1 VPQLPDSVPL
11 RHAGRYDVKI
21 VIVGA
26 GPAGMA
32 AAVRACQAGAQ
43 VSILDD
49 NLSAGGQIWRG
60 ETRGEWFTQLAAS
73 GAVLSSGMRVIAC
86 DPVNRILRAETET
99 KALDIDYDKLVLATG
114 ARELFLPFPGWTLP
128 GIMGVGGIQA
138 LVKSGLPV
146 AGKRIIVAGSGP
158 LLLAVAAYLKKRGA
172 IVPLIAEQAG
182 WRRLV
187 RFGTSLI
194 GHPAKLAQAIVL
206 GSANYSPDSWVIS
219 ASGEHTLESVQV
231 HRNGSTSMYSADYLA
246 TAYGFSPNT
255 ELALLFSCVLEQGA
269 VKVDEWQ
276 QTSVEDVY
284 CAGETTGIGGV
295 DLSLVEGEI
304 AGFAAAGQAAKARRC
319 FPARTRAR
327 RFAAHLNR
335 TFALREEF
343 RGLPDPTTIVCRCE
357 DVSLATLKTASSWR
371 SAKLHTRCGMG
382 PCQGRVCGPAVQF
395 LFGWKPESVRPPLF
409 PARVSSLIEE
419 NNAK

>member
-1 VPQLPDSVPL
+1 MPL
-11 RHAGRYDVKI
+11 RHAGHHNVKI

-32 AAVRACQAGAQ
+32 AAVRACEAGAQ
-43 VSILDD
+43 VSIIDD
-49 NLSAGGQIWRG
+49 NPSAGGQIWRG

-73 GAVLSSGMRVIAC
+73 GAALSSGVRVIAC
-86 DPVNRILRAETET
+86 DAVNRTLRTETET
-99 KALDIDYDKLVLATG
+99 GALDISYDKLILATG

-128 GIMGVGGIQA
+128 GVMGVGGIQA

-146 AGKRIIVAGSGP
+146 AGKRILVAGCGP

-182 WRRLV
+182 WSRLI
-187 RFGTSLI
+187 RFGSSLI
-194 GHPAKLAQAIVL
+194 GHPAKVVQAVAL
-206 GSANYSPDSWVIS
+206 GTASYSPDSWVIS
-219 ASGEHTLESVQV
+219 ANGKHELESVQV
-231 HRNGSTSMYSADYLA
+231 HRKGSVSMHRADYLA
-246 TAYGFSPNT
+246 IAYGFAPNV
-255 ELALLFSCVLEQGA
+255 ELALLFGCALEQGA

-284 CAGETTGIGGV
+284 CAGESTGIGGV

-304 AGFAAAGQAAKARRC
+304 AGFASAGKPAEARRC
-319 FPARTRAR
+319 FAARTKAR

-335 TFALREEF
+335 TFALREEL
-343 RGLPDPTTIVCRCE
+343 RDLPDPTTIVCRCE
-357 DVSLATLKTASSWR
+357 DVSLATLRTAGSWR
-371 SAKLHTRCGMG
+371 AAKLHTRCGMG